1 MRTSFLLFLVT
12 IGVLSLEISLETL
25 ALGNAQ
31 TALAQTVPDGTTATQ
46 VNGNAIAPTGAGTI
60 NGGNLYHSFNEF
72 NVPQSG
78 VVFNTG
84 NSSVNG
90 AEVQNIINRVTGS
103 NPSAVLGTIE
113 SRQAFPN
120 ANLYLVN
127 PNGIV
132 FGQNARLDI
141 GGSFHATT
149 GTGLGFDNGQTFNA
163 DRNSLSFPSGDPK
176 NIRFAIAQP
185 AGIIN
190 QGNLSV
196 DSGKNITLT
205 GGSIVNTGI
214 LTAPGGNIALTS
226 VSGNSQVELRSPD
239 AVLGLQVTSNAVPS
253 NWSGKITELPKLAE
267 LLTGKVPEANQVVVK
282 ADGSLALVANPASTD
297 IPVTNGMTIVSGLID
312 VSTPSLGKGGVIGIF
327 GEKVGLVNARISA
340 SGLNGGGTVL
350 IGGDFQGKGIVPNAQ
365 QTYVSANSLIDANAL
380 FTGNGGRVV
389 VWADQSTQFL
399 GNISAKGGTQSGD
412 GGFVEVSGKQNL
424 DYRGNVNTFATNG
437 KTGTLLLD
445 PNNIT
450 VITGG
455 VNTVNEVSAFANLPA
470 NAQIDPVTLTAANA
484 NIVLQATSDITFAN
498 SVTLNPGF
506 GLTAQAGNT
515 INFINNA
522 SITTTNGAVQLF
534 ANSTAAPAPSGSG
547 NIFVN
552 GSSSISTNGG
562 AIDLQVQ
569 GGTGF
574 INISGTPSFN
584 SGGGAINFSTSG
596 SGISI
601 AGGTIASNG
610 GDITINGTNT
620 TGAGVS
626 LAGAANN
633 ITSGSG
639 KITIT
644 GVGGGIGDGIKIDPN
659 TTLQS
664 TTGIITLNGTSTGG
678 QGLFLQGSGINTSGS
693 INLIGSSIDAQGYNL
708 TGAGAI
714 ALTSTRSLTIGNITT
729 SGNAVNITSNTDS
742 VTTGNIAT
750 FGANGGNVTIEAST
764 QIQTGSID
772 ARGLTGTGGNVSIDP
787 TGSIVIGSINT
798 SGVTQGGNVSVITT
812 GGNLRVLGLIS
823 SSSCGGASICT
834 TGGSGGSVF
843 IQHGGLNAFSIGD
856 PSVNGTSGTIVTGTS
871 TLNVGTIIQ
880 VGNSIFTQGNISITP
895 AAALIP
901 GQTTNSGNSNVILA
915 PLKPADLSITDATTL
930 RILEIRDVTK
940 KRVDALLLEDN
951 LPVAFEVLE
960 AGYVAELETFLE
972 KELNAPP
979 LTLEDGRQLLSDIS
993 LRSGSVTAL
1002 VYPVVLDNRIEILV
1016 IPPKDKGK
1024 PFRRFVRNINPATVE
1039 AALIDYRSNL
1049 RDVGSQDYMKEARQ
1063 LYDWIIAP
1071 IDAQLKV
1078 LKVETLVFVMD
1089 ADLRVIPP
1097 AALHDGKQFLVER
1110 YASVNIPALRV
1121 TRLESRDRTNNRVLA
1136 MGLTEAIDDFAA
1148 LPSAE
1153 VEVNTIGKRI
1163 LPGAIFLNR
1172 EFTVDNLQ
1180 NQRQSSRY
1188 SILHLATHGKFI
1200 SDRAD
1205 GSFIQLWNSRL
1216 RLDQFPALR
1225 FDNPL
1230 VELMTLSAC
1239 ETAVGSNLGISGL
1252 SVESG
1257 ARSVLASLWAVSDS
1271 GTAPLMI
1278 SFYRNFPNELSK
1290 AIALQKAQLSLLRG
1304 EVKIENG
1311 RIVGVEG
1318 FPNIKVLEPTMN
1330 IDLKHPSY
1338 WSPFVLVGNWL

>member
-1 MRTSFLLFLVT
+1 MRTSFLLFLAIISVFT
-12 IGVLSLEISLETL
+12 LEIGLETL
-25 ALGNAQ
+25 VLGSAQ
-31 TALAQTVPDGTTATQ
+31 TVQAQTVPDGSTATQ
-46 VNGNAIAPTGAGTI
+46 VNGNAIAPIGSGTV

-127 PNGIV
+127 PNGVV

-163 DRNSLSFPSGDPK
+163 DKNSLNFPSGDPK
-176 NIRFAIAQP
+176 SIRFAIAQP

-196 DSGKNITLT
+196 DSGKSITLT
-205 GGSIVNTGI
+205 GGSIVNTGT

-226 VSGNSQVELRSPD
+226 VAGNSQVELRSPD

-267 LLTGKVPEANQVVVK
+267 LLTGKVTEANQVVVK

-327 GEKVGLVNARISA
+327 GEKVGLANAQLHA

-389 VWADQSTQFL
+389 IWADQSTQFL

-424 DYRGNVNTFATNG
+424 DYKGIVNTLAPNG
-437 KTGTLLLD
+437 KIGTLLLD
-445 PNNIT
+445 PTNIT
-450 VITGG
+450 ISNAG
-455 VNTVNEVSAFANLPA
+455 VDLLTNSSPFGNNAPSPNPSIAPALINASATN
-470 NAQIDPVTLTAANA
+470 V
-484 NIVLQATSDITFAN
+484 VLQATQSITFVDPVAIAAAGD
-498 SVTLNPGF
+498 S
-506 GLTAQAGNT
+506 LTAQAGNS
-515 INFINNA
+515 ININA
-522 SITTTNGAVQLF
+522 
-534 ANSTAAPAPSGSG
+534 
-547 NIFVN
+547 
-552 GSSSISTNGG
+552 SISTNGG
-562 AIDLQVQ
+562 AVTLSANDNTAGTATGAGNIFVSSGSTIATNGGAIGLTVQ
-569 GGTGF
+569 GTGGF
-574 INISGTPSFN
+574 INISGASTLN
-584 SGGGAINFSTSG
+584 SGGGTINFSTSG
-596 SGISI
+596 AGISI
-601 AGGTIASNG
+601 AGGTINSNG
-610 GDITINGTNT
+610 GDISINGTNT
-620 TGAGVS
+620 TGTGVA
-626 LAGAANN
+626 LAGATNN
-633 ITSGSG
+633 INSGSG
-639 KITIT
+639 KIAIT
-644 GVGGGIGDGIKIDPN
+644 GVSGGTGDGIKIAAN

-664 TTGIITLNGTSTGG
+664 TTGAIALNGTSANG
-678 QGLFLQGSGINTSGS
+678 QGLSLQGSGINSSGNIS
-693 INLIGSSIDAQGYNL
+693 LIGSSISASGFNL

-714 ALTSTRSLTIGNITT
+714 TLTSTRSINIGNITT
-729 SGNAVNITSNTDS
+729 SGNSVNVTSNTDS
-742 VTTGNIAT
+742 IIAGNIST
-750 FGANGGNVTIEAST
+750 VGANGGNVTLKAST

-772 ARGLTGTGGNVSIDP
+772 ARGLTGSGGNVSIDP
-787 TGSIVIGSINT
+787 TGNIVIGSIDT
-798 SGVTQGGNVSVITT
+798 SSATQGGNVSVITT
-812 GGNLRVLGLIS
+812 GGNLRVLGLTS

-843 IQHGGLNAFSIGD
+843 IQHGGLNAFNIGNS
-856 PSVNGTSGTIVTGTS
+856 SVNGTSGTIITGTS
-871 TLNVGTIIQ
+871 TLNIGTIIQ
-880 VGNSIFTQGNISITP
+880 VGNSTFTQGNISITP

-901 GQTTNSGNSNVILA
+901 GQTTNSGNSNVIQA
-915 PLKPADLSITDATTL
+915 PLKPSDLSIDDPIRL
-930 RILEIRDVTK
+930 RILEIRDILK
-940 KRVDALLLEDN
+940 KRVDLLLLEDN
-951 LPVAFEVLE
+951 LSAAFEVLE

-972 KELNAPP
+972 RDLNAPP
-979 LTLEDGRQLLSDIS
+979 LTLEDGRQLLSDLS

-1002 VYPVVLDNRIEILV
+1002 VYPIVLDDRIEILV
-1016 IPPKDKGK
+1016 IPPRDKGK
-1024 PFRRFVRNINPATVE
+1024 PFRRYVKNVNPATVE

-1049 RDVGSQDYMKEARQ
+1049 QDVNSQDYLKDAQQ
-1063 LYDWIIAP
+1063 LYNWIMAP
-1071 IDAQLKV
+1071 IDAQLKAA
-1078 LKVETLVFVMD
+1078 KIETLVFVMD
-1089 ADLRVIPP
+1089 VGLRVIPP

-1136 MGLTEAIDDFAA
+1136 MGLTEPIEGFAA
-1148 LPSAE
+1148 LPAAE
-1153 VEVNTIGKRI
+1153 VEVTTIGKT
-1163 LPGAIFLNR
+1163 GAIFLNR

-1200 SDRAD
+1200 SDRVD
-1205 GSFIQLWNSRL
+1205 GAYIQLWNSRL

-1239 ETAVGSNLGISGL
+1239 ETAVGNNLGISGL

-1278 SFYRNFPNELSK
+1278 SFYHNFPNELSK
-1290 AIALQKAQLSLLRG
+1290 AIALQKTQLSLLRG
-1304 EVKIENG
+1304 EVKIEG
-1311 RIVGVEG
+1311 GKITGVEG
-1318 FPNIKVLEPTMN
+1318 FPNLKVLEPTVN
-1330 IDLKHPSY
+1330 IDLKHPFY